1 MVQFKPHLSNPG
13 LELRTSRG
21 WGWGGGGHPAVI
33 DCPVKEAHVGDW
45 TNRPNKWS
53 ECLLIGLGLVKMYC
67 VFLLK
72 CPISLF
78 TFSSKYKNMSC
89 LLFADD

>member
-1 MVQFKPHLSNPG
+1 M
-13 LELRTSRG
+13 G
-21 WGWGGGGHPAVI
+21 WGGHPAVI

-67 VFLLK
+67 VFIKMSNFFIYFLK
-72 CPISLF
+72 
-78 TFSSKYKNMSC
+78 
-89 LLFADD
+89 